1 MTKVTLVLFALA
13 GCNSMQTEQSG
24 TQYAISRLLFEDNFD
39 RPVSSAWVVESEE
52 SLKLGGLIRNGNL
65 DVDVSKGIT
74 IWNTKKFPGNAM
86 YEYRITAVETG
97 GKNDRVSDL
106 NCFWMATDPL
116 HPDDFFARSSWRGG
130 VFHHYY
136 TLSLYY
142 VGYGG
147 HDNSRTRFRRYN
159 GEAAPPPIIKEYT
172 DSAHLIEPDKG
183 NVVRIVC
190 LNGLIKYYFNEKLLF
205 ELKDENADHG
215 GYFGFRTTNNHMR
228 IHDFKVYSI
237 ESR

>member
-1 MTKVTLVLFALA
+1 MVLFALL
-13 GCNSMQTEQSG
+13 GCSSMQTEQSNA
-24 TQYAISRLLFEDNFD
+24 TYAITRLLFEDNFD
-39 RPVSSAWVVESEE
+39 WPDSSAWVVESEE
-52 SLKLGGLIRNGNL
+52 NLKLIGLVHDGNL

-74 IWNTKKFPGNAM
+74 IWNTKTFPGNAM
-86 YEYRITAVETG
+86 YEYRITAIESG

-116 HPDDFFARSSWRGG
+116 NPSDFFARSSWRGG

-142 VGYGG
+142 VGFGG

-159 GEAAPPPIIKEYT
+159 GKTSPPPIIKEYN
-172 DSAHLIEPDKG
+172 DSGHLIEPNKE

-190 LNGLIKYYFNEKLLF
+190 LNGLVKYYFNEELLF
-205 ELKDENADHG
+205 ELNDENPHAA
-215 GYFGFRTTNNHMR
+215 GYFGFRTTNNHVR

-237 ESR
+237 QAR